1 MLGPFS
7 ATVLDYEPR
16 TRLPRHHHA
25 PATLSLILEGAQRET
40 VGSRQYDCPVHSRR
54 DDPRLRRAMDY
65 LEAYYRTRLTVAEVA
80 AQSGIHPS
88 YLAELF
94 RNAYGSS
101 VGEWVRNRRLEFA
114 RDALR
119 NQGLPQYQDLITGV
133 DHLIAQGFV
142 DSSRVGAAGW
152 SAAGYIVAFG
162 AVWDSRFRA

>member
-65 LEAYYRTRLTVAEVA
+65 LEANYRTRLTVAEVA

-94 RNAYGSS
+94 REAYGSS

-119 NQGLPQYQDLITGV
+119 NPAMPISCIAVKAGFADQS
-133 DHLIAQGFV
+133 HLT
-142 DSSRVGAAGW
+142 RM
-152 SAAGYIVAFG
+152 
-162 AVWDSRFRA
+162 FRAALVKAIQEQNLEWFEYWLLRKP